1 MRNVVFSI
9 LIFCAVLILV
19 YFADNSLLKLCDN
32 ITTLAEDIEIT
43 LIKGE
48 TEDAYI
54 KSIDLLNL
62 IHEDGFVTSIYVNH
76 QEFDNLVNDTVKLSV
91 YLSHKDIPDANSTL
105 HTLKY
110 NAQNLKKLQKPTLKN
125 IL

>member
-1 MRNVVFSI
+1 MKNVIFSI
-9 LIFCAVLILV
+9 LLFFSILILV
-19 YFADNSLLKLCDN
+19 YFSNNSLIKLCDN
-32 ITTLAEDIEIT
+32 ISTLAEDIEIT

-48 TEDAYI
+48 IEDAYI
-54 KSIDLLNL
+54 QSIDLLNL
-62 IHEDGFVTSIYVNH
+62 IHQDGFITSIYVNH

-110 NAQNLKKLQKPTLKN
+110 NTQNLKKLQKPTLKN